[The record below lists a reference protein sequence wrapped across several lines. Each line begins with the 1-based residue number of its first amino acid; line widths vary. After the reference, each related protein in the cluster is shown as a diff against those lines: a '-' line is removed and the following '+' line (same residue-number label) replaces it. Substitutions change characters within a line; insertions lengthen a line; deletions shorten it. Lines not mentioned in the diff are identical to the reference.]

1 MLILRVALNG
11 GEAYRF
17 WHLKFRIT
25 HPVSCYKFVLLKHL
39 HGILNL
45 LQQCSWPSY
54 CTSNKRRITNKRWA
68 LLCWELTNQVTVFT
82 VGCYTKWVINP
93 LLYLPLKKMINA
105 FYSWME
111 FDGSKSIKVDL
122 HVTSTVYLHVVFA
135 QSLCL
140 FANNELHLRG
150 IIQSGTCIMY
160 WNNCPKQ
167 WNTYVQDCTLM
178 KCTLFI

>member
-1 MLILRVALNG
+1 MVEKLIVFDIWSLD
-11 GEAYRF
+11 
-17 WHLKFRIT
+17 T

-178 KCTLFI
+178 KCTLFT